1 MFDNREE
8 AGEKL
13 AEELKNRGVE
23 ADLVLAIP
31 RGGLPLGRK
40 VADALEVPL
49 DVIVAR
55 KIGAPGNPEL
65 AIGAVASNG
74 SHWLNNEM
82 IERNDISDEFIEKGI
97 EKEAKNVREKLEY
110 MREGREAPSVEG
122 KKVVVVDDGIAT
134 GATMI
139 ACLRQL
145 QDSGVQEVTVAVPV
159 GSEDTI
165 QTLQKEADHII
176 VLETPGFFG
185 SVGSHYTDFQQV
197 TDSEAQEYLT

>member
-1 MFDNREE
+1 MFQDRED

-13 AEELKNRGVE
+13 AEELKERDIG

-40 VADALEVPL
+40 VADTIDTPL
-49 DVIVAR
+49 DVVVAR
-55 KIGAPGNPEL
+55 KIGAPKNPEL

-82 IERNDISDEFIEKGI
+82 IQRQGIDEDFVEEGI
-97 EKEAKNVREKLEY
+97 EEEAENAKEKLEF
-110 MREGREAPSVEG
+110 MRGESKPPEIEG

-134 GATMI
+134 GSTMI

-145 QDSGVQEVTVAVPV
+145 RDMDAEKVTVAVPV
-159 GSEDTI
+159 GPEDTK
-165 QTLQKEADHII
+165 QRLHDEADEII
-176 VLETPGFFG
+176 VLETPHFF
-185 SVGSHYTDFQQV
+185 SAVGAYFEDFEQV
-197 TDSEAQEYLT
+197 TDSEAREYMD